1 MMIMEW
7 IIGAIVLIFVSKS
20 IAKKKKSSENSFFD
34 SIQPESVDS
43 NSGQSSGLFV
53 DLEKMLKKSRVKA
66 LKKENALIEQRIEL
80 EQELINKMQEISK
93 KEDKTAIEY
102 IAEAKAKAD
111 VLSIKILTAKGQKKS
126 DLERKRSQEVEN
138 QKYWIRQILA

>member
-7 IIGAIVLIFVSKS
+7 IIGAIVLIFVSKT

-34 SIQPESVDS
+34 SIQPESMDS
-43 NSGQSSGLFV
+43 NSRQSSGLFV

-80 EQELINKMQEISK
+80 EQALISKMQEISK
-93 KEDKTAIEY
+93 KEEKTAVEY

-111 VLSIKILTAKGQKKS
+111 VLSVKILTAKGRKKV
-126 DLERKRSQEVEN
+126 DLELKRSQEVEN